1 MNHNGI
7 VMNNV
12 LRQPLLFLTF
22 MKIEYFRNGKYTSIQ
37 LANIQ
42 LKPQRMMKHVLAIA
56 LMAALLCGRQAHGQT
71 FHHPFLSPDSYSSIA
86 ELSAAMPAAFDA
98 AAPDTASSFHLY
110 SACYPDT
117 PLSSISQFGA
127 RRCVTALASKEAAGR
142 ATGTDGIAYARNY
155 IIDSYLQAGIK
166 PWNNNDKSWD
176 GAYAHGFYFYTK
188 GGMKLLGANVIGYIP
203 SRSGSKEWIV
213 IGAHYD
219 HLGTIGEKIYY
230 GADDNASGVA
240 VLLELA
246 NAFGSAYKRN
256 MLPEKN
262 ILFIAFDGK
271 EFNRAGS
278 LEFIRNGG
286 IHPSDISLMINLDQI
301 GSTLAPPGKSKD
313 YMLILGREKVDATIV
328 RKINYLNKAY
338 GLNMDLDYTFYGS
351 KSFYKIFSG
360 LSDQRSFTDYHA
372 PALLFT
378 SGITENTY
386 KTTDTEDTITYSAL
400 IARTR
405 LIYLLVFSLVK

>member
-37 LANIQ
+37 PANIQ

-71 FHHPFLSPDSYSSIA
+71 FHNPFLSPDSYSSIA
-86 ELSAAMPAAFDA
+86 QLSAAD
-98 AAPDTASSFHLY
+98 

-142 ATGTDGIAYARNY
+142 ATGTDGIACARNY
-155 IIDSYLQAGIK
+155 IIDRYLQAGIK
-166 PWNNNDKSWD
+166 PLSST

-338 GLNMDLDYTFYGS
+338 GLNLDLDYTFYGS

>member
-1 MNHNGI
+1 
-7 VMNNV
+7 
-12 LRQPLLFLTF
+12 
-22 MKIEYFRNGKYTSIQ
+22 
-37 LANIQ
+37 
-42 LKPQRMMKHVLAIA
+42 MMKHVLAITLLA
-56 LMAALLCGRQAHGQT
+56 SLLCSAQVHSQT
-71 FHHPFLSPDSYSSIA
+71 FHITFLSPDSYSSIA
-86 ELSAAMPAAFDA
+86 RLSAAIS
-98 AAPDTASSFHLY
+98 DTTSASALPLY

-117 PLSSISQFGA
+117 PLSLISQYGA
-127 RRCVTALASKEAAGR
+127 RWCITALASKEAAGR

-155 IIDSYLQAGIK
+155 IIDRYLQAGIK
-166 PWNNNDKSWD
+166 PWNRNNNLWN

-188 GGMKLLGANVIGYIP
+188 SGMKLLGANVIGYIP
-203 SRSGSKEWIV
+203 SRSSSKEWIV

-219 HLGTIGEKIYY
+219 HLGTIGDKIYY

-262 ILFIAFDGK
+262 ILFIAIDGK

-278 LEFIRNGG
+278 LEFVRNGG
-286 IHPSDISLMINLDQI
+286 IHPGDISLMINLDQI
-301 GSTLAPPGKSKD
+301 GSTLEPPGKSKD
-313 YMLILGREKVDATIV
+313 YILILGKEKVDSAV
-328 RKINYLNKAY
+328 AKKINYLNSAY
-338 GLNMDLDYTFYGS
+338 GLNLDLDYTFYGS

-360 LSDQRSFTDYHA
+360 LSDQRSFSDYHI

-378 SGITENTY
+378 SGITKNTY

-400 IARTR
+400 IARTQ
-405 LIYLLVFSLVK
+405 LIYLLVYSLVK

>member
-37 LANIQ
+37 PANIQ

-71 FHHPFLSPDSYSSIA
+71 FHNPFLSPDSYSSIA
-86 ELSAAMPAAFDA
+86 QLSAAD
-98 AAPDTASSFHLY
+98 

-142 ATGTDGIAYARNY
+142 ATGTDGIACARNY
-155 IIDSYLQAGIK
+155 IIDRYLQAGIK
-166 PWNNNDKSWD
+166 PLSST

-256 MLPEKN
+256 MLPEKIFCLLHLTARN
-262 ILFIAFDGK
+262 LTARG
-271 EFNRAGS
+271 ALS
-278 LEFIRNGG
+278 L
-286 IHPSDISLMINLDQI
+286 
-301 GSTLAPPGKSKD
+301 
-313 YMLILGREKVDATIV
+313 
-328 RKINYLNKAY
+328 
-338 GLNMDLDYTFYGS
+338 
-351 KSFYKIFSG
+351 
-360 LSDQRSFTDYHA
+360 
-372 PALLFT
+372 
-378 SGITENTY
+378 
-386 KTTDTEDTITYSAL
+386 
-400 IARTR
+400 
-405 LIYLLVFSLVK
+405 

>member
-1 MNHNGI
+1 
-7 VMNNV
+7 
-12 LRQPLLFLTF
+12 
-22 MKIEYFRNGKYTSIQ
+22 MKQ
-37 LANIQ
+37 
-42 LKPQRMMKHVLAIA
+42 VLAITLLA
-56 LMAALLCGRQAHGQT
+56 TLLCSTKVFSQNKIT
-71 FHHPFLSPDSYSSIA
+71 SYLSPDSYTYIDS
-86 ELSAAMPAAFDA
+86 
-98 AAPDTASSFHLY
+98 
-110 SACYPDT
+110 
-117 PLSSISQFGA
+117 LSSKNVTSYNDLSINEITQYGA
-127 RRCVTALASKEAAGR
+127 RSCIAAIAGKETAGR

-155 IIDSYLQAGIK
+155 VIDSYLQAGIK

-246 NAFGSAYKRN
+246 NAFGSAYKRD

-286 IHPSDISLMINLDQI
+286 IHPADISLMINLDQI

-338 GLNMDLDYTFYGS
+338 GLNLDLDYTFYGS

>member
-37 LANIQ
+37 PANIQ

-71 FHHPFLSPDSYSSIA
+71 FHNPFLSPDSYSSIA
-86 ELSAAMPAAFDA
+86 QLSAAD
-98 AAPDTASSFHLY
+98 

-127 RRCVTALASKEAAGR
+127 RRCVTSLASKEAAGR
-142 ATGTDGIAYARNY
+142 ATGTDGIACARNY
-155 IIDSYLQAGIK
+155 IIDRYLQAGIK
-166 PWNNNDKSWD
+166 PLSST

-203 SRSGSKEWIV
+203 SRSSSKEWIV

-338 GLNMDLDYTFYGS
+338 GLNLDLDYTFYGS

-400 IARTR
+400 IARTQ